1 VDARPPERRSFERYV
16 IWFPV
21 TLRVADPSG
30 GEPMTEEIGT
40 ICRDASSGGLLVS
53 SPIQLKPETP
63 VVCAF
68 RLTIESHVDVSS
80 AGVVLRV
87 ERNEGDM
94 VLAFPYRLAISFD
107 PARPDIEEMLRHA
120 EKAFRESR

>member
-1 VDARPPERRSFERYV
+1 MEVRPPERRIYQRYV

-21 TLRVADPSG
+21 TIRAGD
-30 GEPMTEEIGT
+30 EEVGT

-53 SPIQLKPETP
+53 SPIQLKPKTP
-63 VVCAF
+63 VDCAF
-68 RLTIESHVDVSS
+68 RLSIESHVDVSS
-80 AGVVLRV
+80 AGVVVRV

-94 VLAFPYRLAISFD
+94 VLAFPYRLAIGFD

-120 EKAFRESR
+120 EKTFREGR

>member
-1 VDARPPERRSFERYV
+1 VDVRTPERRIYERYV

-21 TLRVADPSG
+21 TLRADDA
-30 GEPMTEEIGT
+30 EIGT
-40 ICRDASSGGLLVS
+40 ICRDASSGGLMVS
-53 SPIQLKPETP
+53 SPIQLKPKTP
-63 VVCAF
+63 VVCAV
-68 RLTIESHVDVSS
+68 RLTIESHVDVSL

-87 ERNEGDM
+87 DRNEGDL
-94 VLAFPYRLAISFD
+94 VLAFPYRLAIGFD

>member
-1 VDARPPERRSFERYV
+1 MDVRTPERRTYERYV

-21 TLRVADPSG
+21 TIRAGD
-30 GEPMTEEIGT
+30 EEIGT

-53 SPIQLKPETP
+53 SPIQLKPKAP

-68 RLTIESHVDVSS
+68 RLSVEAHVDVSS

-94 VLAFPYRLAISFD
+94 VLAFPYRLAIGFD

-120 EKAFRESR
+120 EKAFRDSR

>member
-1 VDARPPERRSFERYV
+1 MDVGSPERRIYQRYV

-21 TLRVADPSG
+21 TVRAD
-30 GEPMTEEIGT
+30 EDEIGT
-40 ICRDASSGGLLVS
+40 ICRDASTGGLMVS
-53 SPIQLKPETP
+53 SPIQLEPKTP

-68 RLTIESHVDVSS
+68 RLSIESHADVSAS
-80 AGVVLRV
+80 GVVLRV

-94 VLAFPYRLAISFD
+94 VLAFPYRLAIGFD

>member
-1 VDARPPERRSFERYV
+1 MDVRTPERRTYERYV

-21 TLRVADPSG
+21 TVRAGDV
-30 GEPMTEEIGT
+30 EVGT
-40 ICRDASSGGLLVS
+40 ICRDASSGGLMVS
-53 SPIQLKPETP
+53 SPIQLKPKTP
-63 VVCAF
+63 VACAF
-68 RLTIESHVDVSS
+68 RLSIESQADVSS

-94 VLAFPYRLAISFD
+94 VLAFPYRLAIGFD

>member
-1 VDARPPERRSFERYV
+1 MDAGSPERRIYQRYV

-21 TLRVADPSG
+21 TLRAGD
-30 GEPMTEEIGT
+30 EEVGT

-53 SPIQLKPETP
+53 SPIQLKPRTP

-68 RLTIESHVDVSS
+68 RLSVQSHIDVSS
-80 AGVVLRV
+80 GGVVLRV

-94 VLAFPYRLAISFD
+94 VLAFPYRLAIGFD
-107 PARPDIEEMLRHA
+107 PARPDIEEMLRDA

>member
-1 VDARPPERRSFERYV
+1 MDVRTPERRTYERYV

-21 TLRVADPSG
+21 TLRAGD
-30 GEPMTEEIGT
+30 EEIGT

-53 SPIQLKPETP
+53 SPIQLKATTP

-68 RLTIESHVDVSS
+68 RLTIESHVDVAS
-80 AGVVLRV
+80 AGVVLRA

-94 VLAFPYRLAISFD
+94 VLAFPYRLAIGFD
-107 PARPDIEEMLRHA
+107 PACPDIEELLRHA
-120 EKAFRESR
+120 EKAFREGR